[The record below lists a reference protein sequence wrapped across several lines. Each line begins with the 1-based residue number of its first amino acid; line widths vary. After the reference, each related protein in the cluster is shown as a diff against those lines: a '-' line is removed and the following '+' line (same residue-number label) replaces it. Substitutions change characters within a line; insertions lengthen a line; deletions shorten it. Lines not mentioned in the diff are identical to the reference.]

1 MSDTESTEMNDLLDK
16 FEQEISN
23 KFNLRIKELEDKIQN
38 LENKNEELEEQ
49 IKDLEDE
56 NVEFQEQIKDLKDE
70 NVEFQE
76 QIKDLKD
83 KNVEFQE
90 QIKDLKLDRWI
101 NKITILGNHNTNL
114 IKKFKELKD
123 ENFMLKTKPVSV
135 KVCSYNG
142 IRYYKS
148 SDNLLYDKFGNPQGF
163 WDETH
168 KIIINLD
175 YESDVEFLDDEEE
188 V

>member
-1 MSDTESTEMNDLLDK
+1 MSDTETTEMNDLLDK

-56 NVEFQEQIKDLKDE
+56 NVEFQEQIKDLEDE
-70 NVEFQE
+70 NVKFQ
-76 QIKDLKD
+76 K
-83 KNVEFQE
+83 

-101 NKITILGNHNTNL
+101 NKNTILENDNTNL

-148 SDNLLYDKFGNPQGF
+148 SDNLLYDKFGNLQGF